1 MITGWLPE
9 TLFIALPAAG
19 LGIGFVLGR
28 WDAAYSGYGVLDGAL
43 AETAVMVAEWEAIH
57 HQADESYPQEL
68 SEAPR
73 WHQYSDRPCWCGQ
86 VHGMPAP
93 DDPDIV
99 IQGGRYTRP
108 PRPGDAETTGE
119 LFLADQLAQ
128 AADFRQWIDDWP
140 PIGDVRAE
148 LFPGEDK

>member
-1 MITGWLPE
+1 MTITGWLPE

-57 HQADESYPQEL
+57 HQADESYPREL
-68 SEAPR
+68 SGAREAASVN
-73 WHQYSDRPCWCGQ
+73 QDG
-86 VHGMPAP
+86 
-93 DDPDIV
+93 
-99 IQGGRYTRP
+99 P
-108 PRPGDAETTGE
+108 PSPGSADEAGTLTGE

-128 AADFRQWIDDWP
+128 AEDFRQWIDDWP
-140 PIGDVRAE
+140 PIEDVQAE
-148 LFPGEDK
+148 LFPKGDKSGYDRGNTDGGP